1 MKTNSTIRGIAHGHM
16 TKDNLTGFASMM
28 TSDARTLSLA
38 RIAMNL
44 PVYLDMGE
52 EPSDEYT
59 RISKLSA
66 AYCGLLGRV
75 NKELVSGLDEKREDE
90 ALSLRKESTQIME
103 LLSAYTDRFTV
114 YEYVLNRT

>member
-1 MKTNSTIRGIAHGHM
+1 MKTNSTMRGIAHGHM

-52 EPSDEYT
+52 DYG
-59 RISKLSA
+59 A
-66 AYCGLLGRV
+66 GAGAG
-75 NKELVSGLDEKREDE
+75 G
-90 ALSLRKESTQIME
+90 
-103 LLSAYTDRFTV
+103 
-114 YEYVLNRT
+114 

>member
-38 RIAMNL
+38 RIAMNQ

-75 NKELVSGLDEKREDE
+75 NKS
-90 ALSLRKESTQIME
+90 LSLVWMKSVRRKRCRFAKRAHKLWSCLAHIQIASRYM
-103 LLSAYTDRFTV
+103 
-114 YEYVLNRT
+114 NMC

>member
-44 PVYLDMGE
+44 
-52 EPSDEYT
+52 
-59 RISKLSA
+59 
-66 AYCGLLGRV
+66 C
-75 NKELVSGLDEKREDE
+75 
-90 ALSLRKESTQIME
+90 Q
-103 LLSAYTDRFTV
+103 
-114 YEYVLNRT
+114 

>member
-16 TKDNLTGFASMM
+16 TKDNLTGFSSMM

-75 NKELVSGLDEKREDE
+75 NKELVSGLMKSVRRKRCRF
-90 ALSLRKESTQIME
+90 AKRAHKLWSCLAHTQIASQYM
-103 LLSAYTDRFTV
+103 SMC
-114 YEYVLNRT
+114 

>member
-52 EPSDEYT
+52 ELSDEYT

-75 NKELVSGLDEKREDE
+75 RMKSVRRKRCRF
-90 ALSLRKESTQIME
+90 AKRAHKLWSCLAHIQIASRYM
-103 LLSAYTDRFTV
+103 
-114 YEYVLNRT
+114 NMC

>member
-52 EPSDEYT
+52 EPSDESLSCPQ
-59 RISKLSA
+59 RIVVCLAVSIKSLSQVWMKSVRMKRCRFAKRAHKLWSCLA
-66 AYCGLLGRV
+66 HIQI
-75 NKELVSGLDEKREDE
+75 VS
-90 ALSLRKESTQIME
+90 QYM
-103 LLSAYTDRFTV
+103 
-114 YEYVLNRT
+114 NMC

>member
-59 RISKLSA
+59 RISKLSQRIVVCLA
-66 AYCGLLGRV
+66 
-75 NKELVSGLDEKREDE
+75 VSIKSLSQVWMKSVRRKRCRF
-90 ALSLRKESTQIME
+90 AKRAHKLWSCLAHIQIASRYM
-103 LLSAYTDRFTV
+103 
-114 YEYVLNRT
+114 NMC

>member
-1 MKTNSTIRGIAHGHM
+1 
-16 TKDNLTGFASMM
+16 
-28 TSDARTLSLA
+28 
-38 RIAMNL
+38 MNL

-75 NKELVSGLDEKREDE
+75 NKSLSQVWMKSSEEEATVASQREHTNYG
-90 ALSLRKESTQIME
+90 A
-103 LLSAYTDRFTV
+103 A
-114 YEYVLNRT
+114 

>member
-44 PVYLDMGE
+44 RFILIWERSRLMNIHESLNCPQ
-52 EPSDEYT
+52 
-59 RISKLSA
+59 RIVVCLACPISMA
-66 AYCGLLGRV
+66 
-75 NKELVSGLDEKREDE
+75 VSGLDE
-90 ALSLRKESTQIME
+90 A
-103 LLSAYTDRFTV
+103 
-114 YEYVLNRT
+114 

>member
-44 PVYLDMGE
+44 PVYLDMGI
-52 EPSDEYT
+52 YT
-59 RISKLSA
+59 NLQVVRSVLRSA
-66 AYCGLLGRV
+66 WPC
-75 NKELVSGLDEKREDE
+75 
-90 ALSLRKESTQIME
+90 Q
-103 LLSAYTDRFTV
+103 
-114 YEYVLNRT
+114 

>member
-44 PVYLDMGE
+44 PVYLDME
-52 EPSDEYT
+52 RSRLMNIHESLSCPQ
-59 RISKLSA
+59 RIVVCLAVSIKSLSQVWMKSVRRKRCRFAKRAHKLWSCLA
-66 AYCGLLGRV
+66 HI
-75 NKELVSGLDEKREDE
+75 
-90 ALSLRKESTQIME
+90 QIASRYM
-103 LLSAYTDRFTV
+103 
-114 YEYVLNRT
+114 NMC